1 MSGGGKHMYVDE
13 RDSLFREEIIRFLEE
28 KGYVIS
34 KTESRSRQ
42 EIIDYYLPIEVDHDN
57 ETYSMMGN
65 VTAAAAARQ
74 KGVLST
80 GEDIYSFFDI
90 PVKKIDTYKRK
101 IRKELMHTTWK
112 YDKEM
117 AETIIAENE
126 KFIEKAFKDGL
137 TAEDVAIDIGYGCG

>member
-1 MSGGGKHMYVDE
+1 MYVDE

-57 ETYSMMGN
+57 KAYSMMGN

-80 GEDIYSFFDI
+80 GEDLYSFFDI
-90 PVKKIDTYKRK
+90 PVKKIDTYKRN
-101 IRKELMHTTWK
+101 ICKELMHTTWR

>member
-1 MSGGGKHMYVDE
+1 MYVDE
-13 RDSLFREEIIRFLEE
+13 RDSLFREEIIRLLEE

-42 EIIDYYLPIEVDHDN
+42 EIIDYYLPIKVDHEN
-57 ETYSMMGN
+57 KTYSMMGN

-80 GEDIYSFFDI
+80 GEDLYSFFDI

-112 YDKEM
+112 YDREM

>member
-1 MSGGGKHMYVDE
+1 MYVDE

-28 KGYVIS
+28 KGYEIS

-42 EIIDYYLPIEVDHDN
+42 EIIDYYLPIAVDHEN
-57 ETYSMMGN
+57 KTYSMMGS

-80 GEDIYSFFDI
+80 GEDLYSFFDV

-101 IRKELMHTTWK
+101 ICKELMHTTWK

-117 AETIIAENE
+117 AETIITENKE
-126 KFIEKAFKDGL
+126 YIEKAFKDGL
-137 TAEDVAIDIGYGCG
+137 TAADVAIDIGYGCG